1 MHRRDLIAA
10 LTIAT
15 AAAAFPLL
23 ADASAPPI
31 GALPTPAETLV
42 QTHTGSLVS
51 VALPRRSDLEW
62 RIARNS
68 DQKVMRQISEADV
81 AGSVVL
87 VFKTVGKGSTSV
99 TLAETRGER
108 TKVYRAVRY
117 TVRVG

>member
-1 MHRRDLIAA
+1 VQRHTLIAA
-10 LTIAT
+10 LTVSA

-31 GALPTPAETLV
+31 GALPTPAVTLV
-42 QTHTGSLVS
+42 QTHSGSLVS
-51 VALPRRSDLEW
+51 VALPRRADREW

-68 DQKVMRQISEADV
+68 DQRVMRQVSEADV

-87 VFKTVGKGSTSV
+87 VFKAVGKGSTSV

-108 TKVYRAVRY
+108 AKVYRAVRY